1 MSIPE
6 CFLLDLE
13 HFFYIN
19 LKAVPYSIVKRFFV
33 LFFHWNSIHT
43 KTRSHCKAWSYKKKK
58 KYIRKIIPRNPKVM
72 HRSFNN
78 TRLKVI

>member
-33 LFFHWNSIHT
+33 LFFSLELNSH
-43 KTRSHCKAWSYKKKK
+43 KDEKSLQGMELQEKEKVHKKD
-58 KYIRKIIPRNPKVM
+58 NPKEPKGNAQV
-72 HRSFNN
+72 F
-78 TRLKVI
+78 